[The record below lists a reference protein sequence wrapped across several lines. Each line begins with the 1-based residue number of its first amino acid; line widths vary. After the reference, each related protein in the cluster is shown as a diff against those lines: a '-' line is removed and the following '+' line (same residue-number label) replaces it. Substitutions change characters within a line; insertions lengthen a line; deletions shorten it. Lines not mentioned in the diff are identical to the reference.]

1 MAKGAF
7 YAVALGRSPGIYE
20 SWAQAE
26 AQVKGFAGARYKKF
40 PTQAEAQAFVASNSI
55 NTVSP
60 SVRAKRSFDAVAA
73 AEPIAKRVHHE
84 GRPIAVQP
92 ARPIV
97 QQQQQPSVSLSA
109 GSIARPARPMQQSSA
124 SSSSGFY
131 YAVAEGRSTGVVTTW
146 DEVMK
151 RTEGVKNPVYRKFS
165 SQEAAHAYLDGYTSG
180 TRQSPSS
187 ADRSHGQQTLGDSN
201 STPLWWYAVA
211 SGRQMGVFDSWAEV
225 KPHIEGLF
233 SACYK
238 KFPSR
243 EEAEAFVNQHQPLKI
258 QSTSDPDPKHPD
270 TLVAFCDGSALK
282 NGRVGCK
289 AGFACIFPHQTA
301 WDVAKKLDE
310 PRATNNRA
318 EYFAAL
324 EAMKRAN
331 IEDPN
336 AARVLYIFSDSML
349 LIRSMTEWIAGW
361 QKRNWVKADGE
372 PVKNRDVLELLLHE
386 QGRRRIIWR
395 HVKAHTGKK
404 DWHSKWNDVVDQA
417 ARGAAE
423 S

>member
-1 MAKGAF
+1 M
-7 YAVALGRSPGIYE
+7 ALGRSPGIYE

-26 AQVKGFAGARYKKF
+26 AQVEGFAGARFKKF
-40 PTQAEAQAFVASNSI
+40 STHAEAQSFVASNSI
-55 NTVSP
+55 NTVPP
-60 SVRAKRSFDAVAA
+60 SLLAKRSFDALAA
-73 AEPIAKRVHHE
+73 AEPITKRVHHE
-84 GRPIAVQP
+84 GRPIAAQSV
-92 ARPIV
+92 RPLV
-97 QQQQQPSVSLSA
+97 QQPS
-109 GSIARPARPMQQSSA
+109 A
-124 SSSSGFY
+124 SPSGFY

-146 DEVMK
+146 DEVVR
-151 RTEGVKNPVYRKFS
+151 RTDGVRNPVYRKFS
-165 SQEAAHAYLDGYTSG
+165 TQEAAHAYLDEYTFG
-180 TRQSPSS
+180 TRKSPSS
-187 ADRSHGQQTLGDSN
+187 AERPPGQQTLGAAK

-211 SGRQMGVFDSWAEV
+211 SGRQTGVFDSWAEA

-243 EEAEAFVNQHQPLKI
+243 EEAEAFVNQHQTLKP
-258 QSTSDPDPKHPD
+258 QTTGDPDPKHPD
-270 TLVAFCDGSALK
+270 TLVAFCDGSALQ
-282 NGRVGCK
+282 NGRLGCK
-289 AGFACIFPHQTA
+289 AGFACVFPHQTA
-301 WDVAKKLDE
+301 WNVAKKLNE

-336 AARVLYIFSDSML
+336 AAQVLYIFSDSML
-349 LIRSMTEWIAGW
+349 LIRSMTEWITGW
-361 QKRNWVKADGE
+361 QKRNWVKADGK
-372 PVKNRDVLELLLHE
+372 PVMNRDVLELLLHE

-417 ARGAAE
+417 ARGAAG